1 MLNTTIF
8 EAKGLTKQ
16 YGSSFA
22 LQDIN
27 MTIQPGD
34 IYGFIGENGAGK
46 TTLMKIIGGLV
57 HPTSGKISLLGK
69 GEKNKL
75 NCARRQVGFLIEMPA
90 LYPNLN
96 AEENLTFYCRI
107 YGIEDKNRIA
117 DVLQAV
123 SLSDVGKKNTSD
135 YSLGMRQRLGL
146 AIALLNNPKFLV
158 LDEPINGLDPSGIV
172 EVRKILENLAN
183 ERGVSILISSHILSE
198 LQLLAT
204 KFGFIHKGRLIK
216 EISADEL
223 LESAETRICIRT
235 PDSAATV
242 QILKNELN
250 MELIHITEAGE
261 IQIPKESTNLEK
273 LMTVLLKQGIE
284 IEGIN
289 LSTPN
294 LENYYMDLIG
304 GGATND
310 KFPKR

>member
-1 MLNTTIF
+1 MLKTTIF
-8 EAKGLTKQ
+8 EAKGLSKQ

-27 MTIQPGD
+27 MVIEPGD
-34 IYGFIGENGAGK
+34 IYGFVGENGAGK
-46 TTLMKIIGGLV
+46 TTLMKIIGRLV
-57 HPTSGKISLLGK
+57 HPTSGEISLLGK
-69 GEKNKL
+69 SEKNIL
-75 NCARRQVGFLIEMPA
+75 NSARRQVGFLIEMPA

-107 YGIEDKNRIA
+107 FGIEDENRIE

-123 SLSDVGKKNTSD
+123 SLLDVGMKNISD

-172 EVRKILENLAN
+172 EVRKILESLA
-183 ERGVSILISSHILSE
+183 EKGVAILISSHILNE

-216 EISADEL
+216 EISAEEL
-223 LESAETRICIRT
+223 LKSTETLICIRT
-235 PDSAATV
+235 ADPTEAAH
-242 QILKNELN
+242 ILKTELRT
-250 MELIHITEAGE
+250 EFIYVTEAGE
-261 IQIPKESTNLEK
+261 IQIPKESTSLEM
-273 LMTVLLKQGIE
+273 LMSVLLKQGIQ

-294 LENYYMDLIG
+294 LENRG
-304 GGATND
+304 E
-310 KFPKR
+310 